1 MLEILGKL
9 FVAAVLLVAAVL
21 VLAMVLNDP
30 VLETDGS
37 CPPGGLYINLVDQFM
52 SKPFTIKKTSYRIDK
67 PAILLLMVA
76 ISAVA
81 VAELVFEDAVGPSM
95 VL

>member
-1 MLEILGKL
+1 MAWLLLAILLMLGILGKL

-52 SKPFTIKKTSYRIDK
+52 SKPFTIKNFLPNR
-67 PAILLLMVA
+67 
-76 ISAVA
+76 
-81 VAELVFEDAVGPSM
+81 
-95 VL
+95 